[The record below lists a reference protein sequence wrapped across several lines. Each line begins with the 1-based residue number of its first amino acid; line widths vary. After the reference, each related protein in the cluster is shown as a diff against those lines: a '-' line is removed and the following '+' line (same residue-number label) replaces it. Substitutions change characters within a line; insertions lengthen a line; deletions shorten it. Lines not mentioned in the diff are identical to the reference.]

1 MSFEIWLAFIAA
13 STVIL
18 IIPGPTILTVISYSI
33 SHGRRANIPLVA
45 AVALGDSTSLVFSL
59 LGLGALLATSVFWFT
74 VIKIIGGLYLLYLGV
89 GLLRAGGNRKAFSA
103 PVCPDSTWKL
113 FANTYLVTAL
123 NPKSIMFFVAFLPHF
138 INHTSR
144 VTPQLWLLAITFVIL
159 ATVNSALYA
168 MFATSARR
176 LLSSPRAQRRFNIA
190 GGSLLSIAG
199 VWSLLARRLST

>member
-13 STVIL
+13 STVVLIL
-18 IIPGPTILTVISYSI
+18 PGPTILTVISYSI
-33 SHGRRANIPLVA
+33 SHGCRANIPLVA
-45 AVALGDSTSLVFSL
+45 AVALGDSTALVFSL

-74 VIKIIGGLYLLYLGV
+74 VIKIIGGLYLLYLG
-89 GLLRAGGNRKAFSA
+89 GRLLRAGGNRTECSA

-159 ATVNSALYA
+159 ATVNTALYA

-176 LLSSPRAQRRFNIA
+176 LLSSPRAQKRFNIA